1 MEPYARMISS
11 IMAKNYAMGISH
23 CLIDIPMG
31 PTAKVANMADA
42 ERVARHFKEIGLALG
57 ITMDVQIT
65 EANQPVGRGIGAAL
79 QAKEALRVL
88 QNHPEQSSDLAM
100 KAIFLAA
107 RLVLLCGLAK
117 TQWTA
122 ERMVMKQLEN
132 GEAWKKMSQI
142 ITAQHWPK
150 PDIKADDIKLGK
162 LVYEVKAEK
171 KQTLVGVD
179 MKYLN
184 MIVRTLGAPAEYKA
198 GIWLQKKVG
207 EQVRKGEVI
216 CILYSESETKMA
228 RAKEM
233 LKEKDFYSYENA
245 K

>member
-1 MEPYARMISS
+1 
-11 IMAKNYAMGISH
+11 
-23 CLIDIPMG
+23 
-31 PTAKVANMADA
+31 
-42 ERVARHFKEIGLALG
+42 
-57 ITMDVQIT
+57 
-65 EANQPVGRGIGAAL
+65 
-79 QAKEALRVL
+79 
-88 QNHPEQSSDLAM
+88 
-100 KAIFLAA
+100 
-107 RLVLLCGLAK
+107 
-117 TQWTA
+117 
-122 ERMVMKQLEN
+122 
-132 GEAWKKMSQI
+132 
-142 ITAQHWPK
+142 
-150 PDIKADDIKLGK
+150 
-162 LVYEVKAEK
+162 VYEVKAEK